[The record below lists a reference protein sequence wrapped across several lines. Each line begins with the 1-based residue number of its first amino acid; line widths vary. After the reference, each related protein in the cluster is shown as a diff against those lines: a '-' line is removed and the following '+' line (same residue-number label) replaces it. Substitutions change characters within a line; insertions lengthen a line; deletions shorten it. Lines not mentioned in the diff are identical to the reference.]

1 MGHIFFITPSSPGSL
16 DKLNQWTF
24 RWLLEHGNMADDSTL
39 YTCNSIESAQSL
51 LESALIIGQ
60 SPASSSLTTPT
71 TRPRRIS
78 RSARNSTTPF
88 PNRGLS
94 KSSPKTC
101 RSPKIRGTTA
111 YSGLGALSA
120 KKNGMPRSKV
130 SCTRT
135 VVRNGQSGPA
145 TRHTKVFN

>member
-60 SPASSSLTTPT
+60 SPALIIFDHADHATEENLAFSKERTM
-71 TRPRRIS
+71 
-78 RSARNSTTPF
+78 PF

-94 KSSPKTC
+94 KSFPKTC
-101 RSPKIRGTTA
+101 RFLQIQVMTA
-111 YSGLGALSA
+111 RSGLGAQST
-120 KKNGMPRSKV
+120 KKNGTPRSKAY
-130 SCTRT
+130 CTRT
-135 VVRNGQSGPA
+135 VVRNGRSGPG
-145 TRHTKVFN
+145 TRLTKVFK